1 MARGGVRTAVKRTSF
16 HKGKE
21 YLIQNILKIFNWK
34 SLTLLRV
41 VLQEDRR
48 IVNTGGDQAVQ
59 FYLELLKKI
68 EKAEKENNDNRKDDL
83 LKTPTNFFL

>member
-1 MARGGVRTAVKRTSF
+1 M
-16 HKGKE
+16 
-21 YLIQNILKIFNWK
+21 
-34 SLTLLRV
+34 
-41 VLQEDRR
+41 QEDRR

-59 FYLELLKKI
+59 FYLELLRKI